1 MTAIEILDAN
11 GQAWR
16 RRDSIS
22 AILVVDKGDSSAHTV
37 LHGADEGDAG
47 MRALRH
53 ILRRSRARC
62 MDLWQH

>member
-16 RRDSIS
+16 RRDCIS

-37 LHGADEGDAG
+37 LHGIAQ
-47 MRALRH
+47 MLTTQ
-53 ILRRSRARC
+53 SR
-62 MDLWQH
+62 M